1 MISRRGF
8 LARGAVS
15 LAAASLA
22 ARPTA
27 AQTPTQSPGGAAPA
41 ADPLREQDIVGR
53 LRDSITALDNDPV
66 IVALERRLRCTCGC
80 TLDVYTCRTTDFTCT
95 YSPAMHREVLDLH
108 KAGKTP
114 DEIVQVFVA
123 REGEQ
128 ILMAPPA
135 EGFNLAG
142 YLVPGLVMVAGVLG
156 LAAWITRRKQLVA
169 AAVGPEGGAAGGAT
183 ASTPTV
189 APDAAQQEALRRALD
204 EVDS

>member
-1 MISRRGF
+1 
-8 LARGAVS
+8 V
-15 LAAASLA
+15 AAASLA
-22 ARPTA
+22 VRQIHAQA
-27 AQTPTQSPGGAAPA
+27 AVQGPGGAAPA

-95 YSPAMHREVLDLH
+95 YSPAMHREVLDLY

-114 DEIVQVFVA
+114 DEIVQAFVA

-142 YLVPGLVMVAGVLG
+142 YLVPGLVMVAGALG

-169 AAVGPEGGAAGGAT
+169 ATSAASLAARPVNAT
-183 ASTPTV
+183 AGPN
-189 APDAAQQEALRRALD
+189 ADQLDALRRALD

>member
-8 LARGAVS
+8 LLRGGVGI
-15 LAAASLA
+15 AALRA
-22 ARPTA
+22 ARLG
-27 AQTPTQSPGGAAPA
+27 AQTPAGQAPA

-169 AAVGPEGGAAGGAT
+169 ATVGAGAADSTGA
-183 ASTPTV
+183 PPPP
-189 APDAAQQEALRRALD
+189 APDAAQQDALRRALD